1 MSKNTGQIHGTL
13 PRAPKAFTGKQTVAR
28 FTVEVPR
35 GDETKSRDYID
46 VVAFGKNAD
55 DILRWGTAG
64 TEVAVTTTIQSNRF
78 ERDGKMVY
86 TQDVVA
92 THIATTAGAKT
103 VAEQAADE
111 EDSSLLKA
119 LDDALAAEEA
129 PVAEAAPDK
138 PKRKR
143 AAKKA

>member
-35 GDETKSRDYID
+35 DESKARDYID
-46 VVAFGKNAD
+46 VVAFGTQAE
-55 DILRWGTAG
+55 DIIRWGAAG
-64 TEVAVTTTIQSNRF
+64 TEVAVTTTIQSSRF

-92 THIATTAGAKT
+92 THIATTNGAKT

-111 EDSSLLKA
+111 APAEEPADEP
-119 LDDALAAEEA
+119 AAEEA
-129 PVAEAAPDK
+129 PAAEATPEK